1 MLVLTFAKETQMK
14 GLLICSKKS
23 FSIIELMTVV
33 LVILL
38 LISLLIPTFVTL
50 KKNARGAICKSQMRQ
65 IGVMTTNYIS
75 EHGGYLP
82 NDNITDIK
90 LTASSNNKLYYG
102 WNGHLLPYADA
113 GIETYNRRAKLGA
126 SNAKVYIETGGEWWY
141 VKNSS
146 EEAKKSLANVNDG
159 GWCVIND
166 AFQKGGYNDL
176 KVFICPE
183 IHGNTYDIGVS
194 TDFNGL
200 KIPRISQMSNGFF
213 QSPGVPTTYFANEIF
228 FGWDGEY
235 RKNAKSLRLD
245 EISSS
250 SKKALVVEGGLAYA
264 KGTNGIPE
272 LAYYN
277 SGDLTS
283 PWGGITK
290 AGTGGHRMNYA
301 HDNYEQFWIM
311 NSAAYV
317 YYFPNWDVN
326 GRDLATKFNNTF
338 AGKAIMFYAL
348 QNVHGWNCYSI
359 ISYINPNANGT
370 NGDTFKDFFKAN
382 PPGVALATFK
392 PFDEPEF
399 HYLTGEMNV
408 LFGDGSVIKKDQAWL
423 SMNKDL
429 IANFSKE

>member
-1 MLVLTFAKETQMK
+1 MKEILK
-14 GLLICSKKS
+14 RSKKF
-23 FSIIELMTVV
+23 FSIVELMTVV

-38 LISLLIPTFVTL
+38 IISLMIPTFVNL
-50 KKNARGAICKSQMRQ
+50 KKNARSAICKSQLRQ
-65 IGVMTTNYIS
+65 IGVMTTNYAS
-75 EHGGYLP
+75 DNGGYLP

-113 GIETYNRRAKLGA
+113 GVASYNRRARLGT
-126 SNAKVYIETGGEWWY
+126 SNAKVYTDIGGENWY

-159 GWCVIND
+159 GWCVVNE
-166 AFQKGGYNDL
+166 AFQAGGYNDL

-183 IHGNTYDIGVS
+183 IHANTYDVGVS
-194 TDFNGL
+194 MNFNGL
-200 KIPRISQMSNGFF
+200 KIPRISQMSNSYF
-213 QSPGVPTTYFANEIF
+213 QSPGVPTTYFANELF

-235 RKNAKSLRLD
+235 RKNAKSLRID
-245 EISSS
+245 EISDSS
-250 SKKALVVEGGLAYA
+250 NKALVVEGGFAYA

-277 SGDLTS
+277 SGDFTS
-283 PWGGITK
+283 TWRGITK
-290 AGTGGHRMNYA
+290 TDTGFHRMNFV

-311 NSAAYV
+311 NSVSYV
-317 YYFPNWDVN
+317 YYFPNGNVN
-326 GRDLATKFNNTF
+326 GRELATKFNNTF

-348 QNVHGWNCYSI
+348 QNVWGWNCYSI
-359 ISYINPNANGT
+359 ISYIDPSMNGT

-382 PPGVALATFK
+382 PPGVALANFK
-392 PFDEPEF
+392 LFYEPEF

-423 SMNKDL
+423 SMNKDQ
-429 IANFSKE
+429 IANLSKE